1 MIFNTQ
7 VHGAFD
13 PIFVVEASTL
23 DGRKANTRD
32 PVILAYNEVHYEGM
46 VPNTEKDRLK
56 IALLKE
62 QYLSN
67 QYFVKKQDI
76 PVFQGLLQQIEREEK
91 LKQKPTYADTLK
103 SERTSPVNAKSS
115 VIIDSEFRSNG
126 INKKETSYLSFEDL
140 KKIKARERTPSQK
153 RRYNQLRQQ
162 QMRENLGEDKKEAI
176 LKQHRDAMK
185 RSRAS
190 KTPEENDD
198 ILKKQRESMKK
209 SRASQTPEENNDILK
224 KQRESMKKLREST
237 TLEKKETLLKK
248 QRDAMKKS
256 REAKTQEENKS
267 ILKKKKEEAKML

>member
-1 MIFNTQ
+1 VVAIAHATQKDILIFNTQ

-23 DGRKANTRD
+23 DGRQANTRD
-32 PVILAYNEVHYEGM
+32 PLILAYNEVHYEGL

-103 SERTSPVNAKSS
+103 SERTSPVKAKSS
-115 VIIDSEFRSNG
+115 VILDSEFQSYG
-126 INKKETSYLSFEDL
+126 IHKKETSYLIFEDF

-153 RRYNQLRQQ
+153 RRYSQLRQQ
-162 QMRENLGEDKKEAI
+162 QMRDNLGEDKKEAI

-185 RSRAS
+185 RS
-190 KTPEENDD
+190 
-198 ILKKQRESMKK
+198 
-209 SRASQTPEENNDILK
+209 
-224 KQRESMKKLREST
+224 
-237 TLEKKETLLKK
+237 
-248 QRDAMKKS
+248 
-256 REAKTQEENKS
+256 
-267 ILKKKKEEAKML
+267 